1 MAIVNLYQEMM
12 AAFKPYKITE
22 RAINYISCSNGY
34 IPIAKFIDFAKS
46 CKYDNDYGNVYID
59 PSLKIVGR
67 SFWLSRGWYD
77 GREGFIMNKHPIKPE
92 EESPDTSWYNPE
104 GYSVKEGCGLVYY
117 EEK

>member
-46 CKYDNDYGNVYID
+46 CNY
-59 PSLKIVGR
+59 
-67 SFWLSRGWYD
+67 
-77 GREGFIMNKHPIKPE
+77 
-92 EESPDTSWYNPE
+92 
-104 GYSVKEGCGLVYY
+104 
-117 EEK
+117 